1 MRRVSEREPGQSRDG
16 GFGVV
21 QRLLFRDPQGGSRHC
36 AREPVDLDAV
46 EVADADPDRIQV
58 VAEVEGELT
67 VPVQIG
73 EDPVL
78 DAAQFQ
84 VGFGQEVAGTAG
96 GVEEPEAGDPVVQP
110 VERVGAGPAGDRFRF
125 GLFELRF
132 QPVEEQRVDE
142 TVDVPDGRVVHAAL
156 APFVMAERL
165 LHEGAE
171 DDGADAAPVEA
182 LADVQQGVTQLPGQR
197 GHVDPVGEQAAVHV
211 GERLQR
217 FRQVTAPPLDRGVQH
232 LEQVME
238 VLAQPVGRGCRHVV
252 AERVRFEQV
261 RVLRV
266 QAEHEAY
273 GQHRQ
278 RVMLRRIVRMFEAFR
293 QRVMQS
299 GDPSAGLDRQPLL
312 LYDAGVLVREQ
323 AADLADMVRQV
334 GKRELR
340 LRRAGQRVGLQIV
353 EAERS
358 EIAGDEHGR
367 AFRRRQAVRIPFRL
381 LDRRDHAPLAWL
393 RPVQVHAEAL
403 LLDEHP
409 GLDHQ
414 SVDETVQRGAPFEPE
429 HLPVARV
436 RDEQHPVQQVPPVLL
451 GVGFLVAAS
460 RPCFGELGRPALQII
475 HGTPSY
481 PVSRM
486 PVGYR
491 PHHAARSSTRMP
503 GSTGPADAQ
512 DPRSRS
518 PCTGAVSFRPDR
530 PNARPA
536 TGRTRRAA
544 MCWRPT
550 GRTATG

>member
-1 MRRVSEREPGQSRDG
+1 MRRVREREPGQSRDG

-58 VAEVEGELT
+58 VAEVEGELP
-67 VPVQIG
+67 VLVQIG

-84 VGFGQEVAGTAG
+84 VGFGQEVAGPAG
-96 GVEEPEAGDPVVQP
+96 GVEEPEAGDPVVQL
-110 VERVGAGPAGDRFRF
+110 VERVGSGAAGDRFRLRLLEF
-125 GLFELRF
+125 RF

-142 TVDVPDGRVVHAAL
+142 TVDVLDGRVVHASPA
-156 APFVMAERL
+156 AFVMAEGL

-182 LADVQQGVTQLPGQR
+182 LADFQQGVTQLPGQR
-197 GHVDPVGEQAAVHV
+197 GHVDLVGEQAAVHV
-211 GERLQR
+211 GERFQR
-217 FRQVTAPPLDRGVQH
+217 FRQVTAPLLDRSVQYF
-232 LEQVME
+232 EQVIQ
-238 VLAQPVGRGCRHVV
+238 VFAQTFGRGCRHIV

-278 RVMLRRIVRMFEAFR
+278 RIMLRRIIRVLEAFR
-293 QRVMQS
+293 QRVMES
-299 GDPSAGLDRQPLL
+299 GDPSAGLDGQFLL
-312 LYDAGVLVREQ
+312 LDDTRVLVREQ
-323 AADLADMVRQV
+323 TANLVDMVRQV

-340 LRRAGQRVGLQIV
+340 LRGAGQRVGFQII
-353 EAERS
+353 EAEEV

-367 AFRRRQAVRIPFRL
+367 AFRWRQAVGIPFRL
-381 LDRRDHAPLAWL
+381 FHRGDHGSLTWF
-393 RPVQVHAEAL
+393 RPVQIHVEAL
-403 LLDEHP
+403 LLDEHT
-409 GLDHQ
+409 GLDHER
-414 SVDETVQRGAPFEPE
+414 VDEPVQCGAPFEPE
-429 HLPVARV
+429 RLSVARV
-436 RDEQHPVQQVPPVLL
+436 RDEQHLVQQVTPVLL

-460 RPCFGELGRPALQII
+460 RPCFGEPGRPALQII
-475 HGTPSY
+475 HDPQWY

-491 PHHAARSSTRMP
+491 PHHAA
-503 GSTGPADAQ
+503 
-512 DPRSRS
+512 
-518 PCTGAVSFRPDR
+518 
-530 PNARPA
+530 
-536 TGRTRRAA
+536 
-544 MCWRPT
+544 
-550 GRTATG
+550 